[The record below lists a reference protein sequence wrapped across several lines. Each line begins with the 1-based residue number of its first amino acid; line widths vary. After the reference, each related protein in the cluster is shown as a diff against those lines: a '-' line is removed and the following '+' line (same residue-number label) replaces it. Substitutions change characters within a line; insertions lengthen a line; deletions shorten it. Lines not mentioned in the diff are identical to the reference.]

1 MTDNGDSQTRKWA
14 VLIGINLYLN
24 DKSLKGCSR
33 DVGTIEQYLRNGIRP
48 DETDIVT
55 LTANASSESRSP
67 RESPDQLPTYAE
79 KSTGIIQTA
88 HCSFPL
94 LRAHGSRL
102 WTPFGSL
109 ICTMVSRRVLIAEAV
124 LFSVGRDL
132 PFRSLALLHILLS
145 ARNFRYPLDTK
156 RVGVYSG

>member
-33 DVGTIEQYLRNGIRP
+33 DVETIEQYLRNGIRP
-48 DETDIVT
+48 DEINIVI
-55 LTANASSESRSP
+55 LTANASSDPRSP

-88 HCSFPL
+88 HCSYPL
-94 LRAHGSRL
+94 LSAHGSRL
-102 WTPFGSL
+102 
-109 ICTMVSRRVLIAEAV
+109 
-124 LFSVGRDL
+124 
-132 PFRSLALLHILLS
+132 
-145 ARNFRYPLDTK
+145 
-156 RVGVYSG
+156 